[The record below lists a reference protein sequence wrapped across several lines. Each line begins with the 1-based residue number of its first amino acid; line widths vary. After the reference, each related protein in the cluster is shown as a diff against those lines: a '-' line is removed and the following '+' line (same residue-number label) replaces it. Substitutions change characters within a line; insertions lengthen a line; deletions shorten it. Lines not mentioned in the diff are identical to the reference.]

1 MGRWTDAARLVRSAM
16 DKAGDCLTDAQAAES
31 AALFM
36 PWRAET
42 EYQAGDRVTY
52 YGTLYKC
59 LQAHTSQ
66 AAWIPPDSPSLW
78 VRIDDP
84 AIEWP
89 DWVMPTGSTDA
100 YAKGAKVTHNSKHW
114 VSDVDANVW
123 EPGAPG
129 TEGTWIEQ

>member
-36 PWRAET
+36 PWRMET

-66 AAWIPPDSPSLW
+66 SDWTPDAAPSLW
-78 VRIDDP
+78 AEITLAGEYRVIPEVISASEAFALGERGWWKNRLYESLIQ
-84 AIEWP
+84 
-89 DWVMPTGSTDA
+89 
-100 YAKGAKVTHNSKHW
+100 
-114 VSDVDANVW
+114 ANVYTPDVYPAGW
-123 EPGAPG
+123 KEV
-129 TEGTWIEQ
+129 TE

>member
-59 LQAHTSQ
+59 LQAHTSRGSHRTARACGFALTILQ
-66 AAWIPPDSPSLW
+66 SSG
-78 VRIDDP
+78 R
-84 AIEWP
+84 
-89 DWVMPTGSTDA
+89 TG
-100 YAKGAKVTHNSKHW
+100 
-114 VSDVDANVW
+114 
-123 EPGAPG
+123 
-129 TEGTWIEQ
+129 

>member
-1 MGRWTDAARLVRSAM
+1 MGKYKEWALK
-16 DKAGDCLTDAQAAES
+16 KAGVMKSVGATLTDEEAVQHTAF
-31 AALFM
+31 FM
-36 PWRAET
+36 PWRVET
-42 EYQAGDRVTY
+42 EYQTGDRVTY

-66 AAWIPPDSPSLW
+66 AVWIPPDSPSLW

-89 DWVMPTGSTDA
+89 DWVMPTRSTDA

-123 EPGAPG
+123 EPGQYG
-129 TEGTWIEQ
+129 WTEATE